1 MNNYRRLFASSELE
15 PNTSRATEL
24 EGLKLLICNAGGEFY
39 TVVNQC
45 THQASPLEGGRI
57 RNCFISCPLHGARFN
72 LRDGS
77 TTGQLTTTPLTTYP
91 TRVADGYIEVAI
103 D

>member
-1 MNNYRRLFASSELE
+1 VENFQRVFPAAELE
-15 PNTSRATEL
+15 PNSSRAVEI
-24 EGLKLLICNAGGEFY
+24 EGHKLLVCNAGGEFY
-39 TVVNQC
+39 TVANQC

-77 TTGQLTTTPLTTYP
+77 TSGQLTNTPLRTFP
-91 TRVADGYIEVAI
+91 TRVVDGEVEVAVS
-103 D
+103 